1 MATKKGR
8 KRALEVE
15 GDAGENMAGHAPAGG
30 EKVARKGSDRG
41 EGEEEEMVEGL
52 ARAVQ
57 APPPGKRVNKS
68 RAASSGPLVNPARY
82 SLSLSQA
89 NYNDTLLF
97 LTRQVQTRLNS

>member
-8 KRALEVE
+8 KRVLEVE
-15 GDAGENMAGHAPAGG
+15 GDGGENMAGEAPAEG
-30 EKVARKGSDRG
+30 EKMARKGSERG
-41 EGEEEEMVEGL
+41 EGEEKEMVEGL

-57 APPPGKRVNKS
+57 APPPGKRVNKR

-82 SLSLSQA
+82 SLSQA

-97 LTRQVQTRLNS
+97 PTRQVQTRFNS